1 MDIKKVVIPVAGL
14 GKRFSPISRTIPKAM
29 MPLIDRPVLDYAI
42 FEAIESGI
50 NEIFV
55 VMSPSQDMII
65 DYYEKDPTLPRQPA
79 QNQIHKNI
87 KKSILLKN
95 SVQLNFSIQEKPLG
109 LGNAILVTK
118 ELIGKEPFA
127 IILPDDLI
135 FAKKAITS
143 SMIKHFNHSN
153 SNIIAVRKVEHELIN
168 QFGIVEINEN
178 LHKDNFTL
186 VKSLIEKPDLNEST
200 SNLAIVGRYIL
211 LPSIFE
217 SLENTSPG
225 ANNEI
230 QLTDAI
236 SSLIAKLETYAF
248 YFKGDHFDV
257 VNPACLMEASN
268 FFNKF

>member
-1 MDIKKVVIPVAGL
+1 MDIKKAVIPVAGL

-55 VMSPSQDMII
+55 VMSPSQNMII
-65 DYYEKDPTLPRQPA
+65 DYYENDPTLPNQPV
-79 QNQIHKNI
+79 QNQIRKHI
-87 KKSILLKN
+87 KKSILLEN
-95 SVQLNFSIQEKPLG
+95 SVQLHFAIQEKPLG

-118 ELIGKEPFA
+118 EFIEQDPFV

-135 FAKKAITS
+135 FAQKAITL
-143 SMIKHFNHSN
+143 SMINYFNHFN
-153 SNIIAVRKVEHELIN
+153 SNIIAVREVQNELIN
-168 QFGIVEINEN
+168 QFGIVEIKEN
-178 LHKDNFTL
+178 LLKDHFSP
-186 VKSLIEKPDLNEST
+186 VKSMIEKPKLNEST

-236 SSLIAKLETYAF
+236 STLLAKQETYAF
-248 YFKGDHFDV
+248 NFEGNHFDV
-257 VNPACLMEASN
+257 GNPAGLIEASN
-268 FFNKF
+268 FFNKR